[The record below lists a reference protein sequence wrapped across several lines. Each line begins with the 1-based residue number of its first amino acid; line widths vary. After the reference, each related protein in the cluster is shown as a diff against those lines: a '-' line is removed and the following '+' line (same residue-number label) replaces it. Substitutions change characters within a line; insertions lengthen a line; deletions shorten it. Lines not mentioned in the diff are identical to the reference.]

1 MSTSRT
7 LLGQGAEAFV
17 YFDEYVL
24 KERLRKRYRYS
35 TLDETLRK
43 SRTRREAKIMEKLS
57 SLIPVPLL
65 LSVDDASM
73 TITMTHI
80 PGELLRLALFRL
92 DRDEAA
98 PLFARIGKYVS
109 LMHAAHIV
117 HGDLTT
123 SNMVYNGEDV
133 VLIDFGL
140 DFVTQK
146 VEDMAVDLHLFR
158 QALESAHHSM
168 WQDLLSAFL
177 QGYSL
182 WEAAPAVLH
191 RLEKVD
197 SRGRYKHR
205 LPETAL

>member
-17 YFDEYVL
+17 YLDGHVI
-24 KERLRKRYRYS
+24 KERPPKRYRFS

-43 SRTRREAKIMEKLS
+43 SRTRREAKIMDKLS
-57 SLIPVPLL
+57 LLIPVPHL
-65 LSVDDASM
+65 LSVDDALM

-80 PGELLRLALFRL
+80 PGELLRFALLRL
-92 DRDEAA
+92 GRDEAA
-98 PLFARIGKYVS
+98 HLFAHIGKYVS

-123 SNMVYNGEDV
+123 SNMIYTGEDA

-140 DFVTQK
+140 AFVTQK

-158 QALESAHHSM
+158 QALESAHYSL
-168 WQDLLSAFL
+168 WQNLWPAFL

-182 WEAAPAVLH
+182 WEGAPEVLS
-191 RLEKVD
+191 RLENVD
-197 SRGRYKHR
+197 RRGRYKR
-205 LPETAL
+205 RSSET